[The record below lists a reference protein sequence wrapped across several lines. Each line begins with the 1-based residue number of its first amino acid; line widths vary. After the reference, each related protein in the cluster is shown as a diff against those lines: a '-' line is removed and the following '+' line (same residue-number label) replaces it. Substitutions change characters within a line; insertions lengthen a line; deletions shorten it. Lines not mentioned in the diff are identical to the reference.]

1 MSLPTSQEEIESA
14 ESGRTYRPAAL
25 VILSLVAAVCVTAFE
40 SGMIYILLPRFS
52 ELFDVPASTTAWTIT
67 AFMLVAATAAL
78 VGGRLGDMYGRKQ
91 VLILVMLISALGS
104 VISIFGGSMGAIIIG
119 RGVQGVA
126 GAIMPLC
133 FGLAR
138 EALPRHKLGI
148 GLGAMSGAG
157 LVAGAGGSILAGR
170 ILDIWDWHVIFIFA
184 GALAV
189 IAALIAAVIIP
200 ASKRL
205 SQLPKFDFVG
215 ALLLTPGLTAILYG
229 LTQGPAWG
237 WTSLPVVGLVASGIL
252 ILAVWVMWELRQ
264 TDPLINL
271 RVLGDRRVSLT
282 IVATSVMGL
291 GPSGALVIVLPLI
304 MLAPVTLTV
313 GLGLSA
319 TAAGSFAAVTAV
331 VGFLISPV
339 TGIVASKWGGRLT
352 LAVGVSLY
360 ILTCVII
367 FFGYDSIAALVVAH
381 VTLAGAACFS
391 LTAYPKLITES
402 VPEAVTSE
410 ITGVMLTAG
419 SMFAAIGVSIGSVI
433 LSSSTAD
440 GTVFPTLGAI
450 QACLSLFIACAVIVL
465 VIVLAMGRSKI
476 APEAAEQGNPPVVAE
491 VL

>member
-1 MSLPTSQEEIESA
+1 MSLPTSQDEIESA
-14 ESGRTYRPAAL
+14 ESTRSYRPSAL
-25 VILSLVAAVCVTAFE
+25 VIFSLVAAVCVTAFE
-40 SGMIYILLPRFS
+40 SGMIYILLPRFG
-52 ELFDVPASTTAWTIT
+52 ELFDVPASTTAWTVT

-78 VGGRLGDMYGRKQ
+78 VGGRLGDMYGRKR
-91 VLILVMLISALGS
+91 VLIIVMLISALGS
-104 VISIFGGSMGAIIIG
+104 GISIFGDSMGAIIIG

-133 FGLAR
+133 YGLAR

-189 IAALIAAVIIP
+189 IAAFIVAVSIP
-200 ASKRL
+200 ASKRF
-205 SQLPKFDFVG
+205 SQLPKFDLVG
-215 ALLLTPGLTAILYG
+215 ALLLTPGLTAVLYG

-237 WTSLPVVGLVASGIL
+237 WTSLPVVGLVASGVVV
-252 ILAVWVMWELRQ
+252 LAVWVRWELRQ
-264 TDPLINL
+264 TDPLMNL

-304 MLAPVTLTV
+304 MLAPVTLAV

-319 TAAGSFAAVTAV
+319 TAAGSFAAVTAL
-331 VGFLISPV
+331 VGFLISPL
-339 TGIVASKWGGRLT
+339 TGIVASKWGGRFT
-352 LAVGVSLY
+352 LVVGVSLY
-360 ILTCVII
+360 IVTCLII
-367 FFGYDSIAALVVAH
+367 FFGYNSIPAMVAAH
-381 VTLAGAACFS
+381 ITLAGAACFS

-402 VPEAVTSE
+402 VPEEVTSE

-433 LSSSTAD
+433 LASSTTE
-440 GTVFPTLGAI
+440 GTPFPTLGAI
-450 QACLSLFIACAVIVL
+450 QACLTLFIVCAVIVL
-465 VIVLAMGRSKI
+465 GLVLAMGHSKVT
-476 APEAAEQGNPPVVAE
+476 PKAAEQSGAPELAE
-491 VL
+491 VE